1 MSLFGRFIKLI
12 RGNILA
18 IEKKCQDPIKELDL
32 LIEDLDTDIYD
43 ASMGLAPIIGSN
55 RQLKKTIDNDKE
67 KLNTIEESVNLAITK
82 GNDNEAK
89 DKAISYSVAKE
100 ALLENIAL
108 YEDNEKII
116 EDAKDKIEM
125 MKLKKSRLEAYRARC
140 KTRQLSADVTT
151 KLNKILIASK
161 DGNIADIEVPAIEQ
175 ALRDKEAVALGL
187 ETLSGDIKGDI
198 ISGEE
203 ALAQFKKEHNK

>member
-116 EDAKDKIEM
+116 EDAQRGIME
-125 MKLKKSRLEAYRARC
+125 R
-140 KTRQLSADVTT
+140 
-151 KLNKILIASK
+151 
-161 DGNIADIEVPAIEQ
+161 
-175 ALRDKEAVALGL
+175 
-187 ETLSGDIKGDI
+187 
-198 ISGEE
+198 
-203 ALAQFKKEHNK
+203 